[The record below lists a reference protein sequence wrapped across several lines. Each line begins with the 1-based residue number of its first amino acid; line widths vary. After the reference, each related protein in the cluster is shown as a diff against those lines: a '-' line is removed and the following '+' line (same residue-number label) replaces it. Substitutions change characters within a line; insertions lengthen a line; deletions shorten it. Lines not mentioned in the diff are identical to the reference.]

1 MAFLVATTK
10 QAWVVGLPRELAL
23 YPLITSNSSLR
34 FRFGSF
40 MITPVRNTYLL
51 EKPQFALNLVRFRS
65 PALES
70 SQSKKLKSA

>member
-23 YPLITSNSSLR
+23 YPLIISNSSLR

-40 MITPVRNTYLL
+40 MITPVRNIICW
-51 EKPQFALNLVRFRS
+51 KSRNLR
-65 PALES
+65 
-70 SQSKKLKSA
+70 